1 MSNQPLFKRIS
12 NSVFESPFF
21 RGHKFTDNEARI
33 YLYYL
38 AYDANEGLHAIV
50 PINGNY
56 VKIYPGE
63 VAMGCRKLAEIFG
76 WDKKKVSRFYNKM
89 EEFGELEIRLRRPV
103 MVVKLLHYVPRL
115 TYVRDTL
122 GTDEEQLYNKQNKH
136 SKHNNIDTSNSR
148 F

>member
-1 MSNQPLFKRIS
+1 MMPEDSGI
-12 NSVFESPFF
+12 
-21 RGHKFTDNEARI
+21 G
-33 YLYYL
+33 
-38 AYDANEGLHAIV
+38 
-50 PINGNY
+50 
-56 VKIYPGE
+56 
-63 VAMGCRKLAEIFG
+63 KLAVPSEFQITYMYR
-76 WDKKKVSRFYNKM
+76 DKENSYIPKISRCVLKDLTVDYAPNQQFHTFKQDEKGAAPIAM
-89 EEFGELEIRLRRPV
+89 KLALEFGELEIRLRRPV